1 MFASPTVLL
10 LTLQRTLQPYTIN
23 CIVVC
28 VSQRNAHRLWCA
40 SDMLCPKASVQ
51 ADPPPWLQSSH
62 SFFMSRSE
70 YAALHLSPHLFSLPT
85 WRLWAPPAESLGS
98 EGTLHERKPAAFT
111 VWCFR
116 ASTGGGECAVAG
128 RQWKHFW
135 HCQGGWEA
143 PYQPQV
149 IIRISYSPC
158 EEGISSSESLD
169 PVTSEDPDVPDTMT
183 HTHSQSSTHHHE
195 AVSAVWLIS
204 KLQPEYFETSNP
216 ETLPNGNFH
225 ISRIQKKRHTRTHTS
240 SKWKRP
246 QSGSS
251 RQTHRLSSQLCTP
264 SKMLKYQ
271 SCAVLYLMLNTQM
284 HLKVRTFVS
293 VCMENRGLRSSSG
306 TVSGTGSKP
315 GPKDVNC
322 N

>member
-28 VSQRNAHRLWCA
+28 VSQRYAHRLWCA

-116 ASTGGGECAVAG
+116 ASTGGGECAAAG

-135 HCQGGWEA
+135 HCHGGWEA

-158 EEGISSSESLD
+158 EGGISSSE
-169 PVTSEDPDVPDTMT
+169 
-183 HTHSQSSTHHHE
+183 
-195 AVSAVWLIS
+195 IS
-204 KLQPEYFETSNP
+204 
-216 ETLPNGNFH
+216 
-225 ISRIQKKRHTRTHTS
+225 IQ
-240 SKWKRP
+240 
-246 QSGSS
+246 
-251 RQTHRLSSQLCTP
+251 
-264 SKMLKYQ
+264 
-271 SCAVLYLMLNTQM
+271 V
-284 HLKVRTFVS
+284 
-293 VCMENRGLRSSSG
+293 
-306 TVSGTGSKP
+306 
-315 GPKDVNC
+315 
-322 N
+322 